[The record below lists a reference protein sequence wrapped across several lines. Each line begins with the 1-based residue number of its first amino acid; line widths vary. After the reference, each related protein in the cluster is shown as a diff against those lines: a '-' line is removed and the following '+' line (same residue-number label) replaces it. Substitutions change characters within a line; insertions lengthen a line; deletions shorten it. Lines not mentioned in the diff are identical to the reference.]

1 MILSNFQNVKTQRAW
16 EAEGDICLETHESS
30 VCVLPADSPADD
42 GAPPVVAGYPRA
54 LPWVRVRVN
63 DLKHI

>member
-1 MILSNFQNVKTQRAW
+1 MLKHKEHGRQRGTFVWGHMKAPLS
-16 EAEGDICLETHESS
+16 
-30 VCVLPADSPADD
+30 VLPADSPADD

-63 DLKHI
+63 DFKHI